1 MTRTAFSRLALR
13 GATALAA
20 WAALA
25 AAQAGELTIYSS
37 TEADNLKV
45 FSDRFAKAHPSI
57 KINWVRDSTGIIQAR
72 LMAEKDNPRNDVIFG
87 HAATDLLALDA
98 AGMFL
103 PYAPAGV
110 DKLDARYRDKKS
122 PPTWTG
128 MWGFA
133 TAVCFNSVEAAKRNI
148 PRPTSWADL
157 TKPVYKGQITMPNP
171 VSSGTGFLTIAG
183 WVQIMGKDK
192 AWSYMDALHGNI
204 AAYSHSGSKPCNQ
217 VASGEYVVGIS
228 LPGRAADLKTKGA
241 PIEAVI
247 PSEGIGWEMQ
257 GVSIMKTTKN
267 AADAKTFV
275 DWAVSEGAMEAY
287 AGMVEVVA
295 YPVKTPRREN
305 MPADVTARMIN
316 NDFPW
321 AAANKAA
328 LLDEWRKRYDGKSE
342 PRK

>member
-1 MTRTAFSRLALR
+1 MKSTAISRFALR
-13 GATALAA
+13 SAAALAA

-25 AAQAGELTIYSS
+25 VAQAGELTIYSS
-37 TEADNLKV
+37 VEADNLKV

-57 KINWVRDSTGIIQAR
+57 KINWVRDSTGVIQAR

-98 AGMFL
+98 AGLFL

-122 PPTWTG
+122 PPTWSG
-128 MWGFA
+128 LWGFA
-133 TAVCFNSVEAAKRNI
+133 AAVCFNTVEAAKRNI
-148 PRPTSWADL
+148 PKPTSWADL

-171 VSSGTGFLTIAG
+171 ASSGTGFLSVAG

-257 GVSIMKTTKN
+257 GVSIMKSTKN

-275 DWAVSEGAMEAY
+275 DWAVSEAAMEAY
-287 AGMVEVVA
+287 ASMVEVVA

-305 MPADVTARMIN
+305 MPADVTTRMIN
-316 NDFPW
+316 NDFAW